1 MNRQVVL
8 CMPLLF
14 VAGSLLA
21 DPLVLSSDDFQDNYS
36 HEEPPEHLKAGNWR
50 GLYVRPEASRI
61 EDARIELAVRRDRDL
76 VIYDIVPQPPRAA
89 FLFSELPSLRSGPAV
104 TVARDISIWEQQKTA
119 QFRIG
124 SRDYRIELRS
134 SDPELC
140 DAVVTLS
147 HEGTT
152 QKLFPSEQPS
162 GFSCDGPHF
171 RVHWAGDLERDGR
184 LDLLVTFSRKYSYY
198 PRELLL
204 SSAAEH
210 ESLVKRVAIGERF
223 E

>member
-1 MNRQVVL
+1 ML

-21 DPLVLSSDDFQDNYS
+21 EPSVLSSEDFQDNYS
-36 HEEPPEHLKAGNWR
+36 REQPPEHLKVGNWR
-50 GLYVRPEASRI
+50 GLYVRPEGSRI
-61 EDARIELAVRRDRDL
+61 EDARIDLAVRRDRDL
-76 VIYDIVPQPPRAA
+76 VIYDIVPQPPGAA
-89 FLFSELPSLRSGPAV
+89 FLFSELPSLPSGRAV
-104 TVARDISIWEQQKTA
+104 TVARNIHIWENDKTA

-124 SRDYRIELRS
+124 SRNYRVELRS

-152 QKLFPSEQPS
+152 QKLFPSEPPS
-162 GFSCDGPHF
+162 EVSCDGPHF
-171 RVHWAGDLERDGR
+171 RIHWAGDLDRDGR
-184 LDLLVTFSRKYSYY
+184 LDLLVTFSGKYSYY

-204 SSAAEH
+204 SSAAGH
-210 ESLVKRVAIGERF
+210 ATLVKRVAISEKEGL
-223 E
+223 